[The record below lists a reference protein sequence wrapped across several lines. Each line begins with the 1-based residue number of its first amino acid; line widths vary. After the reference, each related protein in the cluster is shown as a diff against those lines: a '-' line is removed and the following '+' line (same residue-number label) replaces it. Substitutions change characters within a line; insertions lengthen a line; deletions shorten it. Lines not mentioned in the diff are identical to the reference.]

1 MGLVSLQSSKSM
13 YNTNKN
19 RMNLME
25 NALLILIITISIS
38 TVLNVF
44 LKRFDMPTVIGYV
57 LSGFAISSIFHFA
70 EDSKE
75 MLYHLAEFGIV
86 FLMFTIGLE
95 FSVNHLKRM
104 KKEVFV
110 YGGLQVILSGVLFT
124 ALGSLMF
131 DLEIKSAI
139 VIGFALALSST
150 AIVLKV
156 LNENNQIHSG
166 YGRTTLGI
174 LLYQDL
180 AVIPILL
187 MVSFFTS
194 ETESL
199 SVLLLETL
207 AGAIVVFLIIFIIGK
222 YFLERFFGWIMASG
236 SEEIFLVAVLL
247 GVMAASYVADVFG
260 FSYSLGAF
268 LAGMMIAETKYRY
281 RIEADLIPFRDILL
295 GVFFVTIGMLID
307 WHSLVN
313 YGHIILGLLV
323 GIMLLK
329 GLLIFGILQFFIQKR
344 TALKTAFALFQVG
357 EFALAVFAL
366 AYSNKLISNELN
378 QIMIITVILS
388 MIITP
393 FVLKNIKRIADLFTK
408 KSFELR
414 DRALI
419 GETYKDHIIVCGYGP
434 VGQKL
439 VKMFKER
446 NLLYV
451 ILEHDVKVVDNVIA
465 KGEEAIYFA
474 NAAQKMVLSHFNVND
489 CTAIIVTIENEIQRQ
504 LICENIASFN
514 PEINSI
520 VKVNNSVEEEV
531 ISSLGIKHI
540 INGRDTIADMLA
552 EEALACHLKL
562 TEE

>member
-1 MGLVSLQSSKSM
+1 
-13 YNTNKN
+13 
-19 RMNLME
+19 ME

-38 TVLNVF
+38 TVLNVI
-44 LKRFDMPTVIGYV
+44 LKKFDIPTVIGYV

-70 EDSKE
+70 ADSKE
-75 MLYHLAEFGIV
+75 MLSHLAEFGIV

-110 YGGLQVILSGVLFT
+110 YGGLQVILSGILFT
-124 ALGSLMF
+124 SLGSLMF

-222 YFLERFFGWIMASG
+222 YFLEQFFSWIMSSG

-247 GVMAASYVADVFG
+247 GVMGASYVADVFG

-281 RIEADLIPFRDILL
+281 RIETDLIPFRDILL

-329 GLLIFGILQFFIQKR
+329 GFIIFGILQFFVQKR
-344 TALKTAFALFQVG
+344 TAFKTAFALFQVG

-366 AYSNKLISNELN
+366 AYANELISNELN

-393 FVLKNIKRIADLFTK
+393 FVLKNIKNLADLITK
-408 KSFELR
+408 EPLGLR
-414 DRALI
+414 DRALL
-419 GETYKDHIIVCGYGP
+419 GDSYRDHIIVCGYGP

-439 VKMFKER
+439 AKMFRER
-446 NLLYV
+446 GLLYV
-451 ILEHDVKVVDNVIA
+451 ILEHDVRVVDNEIA

-474 NAAQKMVLSHFNVND
+474 NAAQKMVLSHFNVNH

-504 LICENIASFN
+504 LICENIASFS
-514 PEINSI
+514 PKINSI
-520 VKVNNSVEEEV
+520 VKVNNTVEEEV

-540 INGRDTIADMLA
+540 INSRDTIADMLA
-552 EEALACHLKL
+552 EKALACHLGVK
-562 TEE
+562 E

>member
-1 MGLVSLQSSKSM
+1 
-13 YNTNKN
+13 
-19 RMNLME
+19 ME
-25 NALLILIITISIS
+25 NALLILIITVSIS

-44 LKRFDMPTVIGYV
+44 LKRFDIPTVIGYV
-57 LSGFAISSIFHFA
+57 LAGFTISSIFHFA

-75 MLYHLAEFGIV
+75 MLSHLAEFGIV

-95 FSVNHLKRM
+95 FSVNHLKSM
-104 KKEVFV
+104 KKEVFLF
-110 YGGLQVILSGVLFT
+110 GGMQVVFSGILFT
-124 ALGSLMF
+124 VLGLWIF
-131 DLEIKSAI
+131 NLDVKSAI
-139 VIGFALALSST
+139 IIGTALALSST

-166 YGRTTLGI
+166 YGRVTLGI
-174 LLYQDL
+174 LLFQDL

-187 MVSFFTS
+187 MVSFFAS
-194 ETESL
+194 NTESV

-207 AGAIVVFLIIFIIGK
+207 ASAIIVFLIIFLIGK
-222 YFLERFFGWIMASG
+222 YLLERIFGWIMSSG

-247 GVMAASYVADVFG
+247 GVMSASYLAHVFG

-307 WHSLVN
+307 WHSILL
-313 YGHIILGLLV
+313 YGDIILFLLV

-329 GLLIFGILQFFIQKR
+329 GLLIFALLQFFVQKR
-344 TALKTAFALFQVG
+344 TALKSALALFQVG
-357 EFALAVFAL
+357 EFSLAIFAL
-366 AYSNKLISNELN
+366 ASAHDLLSDELN
-378 QIMIITVILS
+378 QIMIITVVLS

-393 FVLKNIKRIADLFTK
+393 FVLKNIKKIADMFTK
-408 KSFELR
+408 EPVALR
-414 DRALI
+414 ERALKVDKY
-419 GETYKDHIIVCGYGP
+419 ENHIIVCGYGP

-439 VKMFKER
+439 VKTFRER
-446 NLLYV
+446 KLLYL
-451 ILEHDVKVVDNVIA
+451 ILEHDMKLVDAEIA

-474 NAAQKMVLSHFNVND
+474 NAAQKMVLSHFNVNE
-489 CTAIIVTIENEIQRQ
+489 CSAIIVTIENAIQRQ
-504 LICENIASFN
+504 LICENIVSFN

-520 VKVNNSVEEEV
+520 VKVNNSTEEE
-531 ISSLGIKHI
+531 IIAGLGIKHI
-540 INGRDTIADMLA
+540 VNGREIIADIMT

-562 TEE
+562 L